1 MDMGSR
7 LAKVRNLGL
16 SGRAMVLTA
25 VMLLLGA
32 AVAPLA
38 WWHSGAVG
46 LLAAGSSAMVCWI
59 GALGALVVN
68 DHCRGPSRALHG
80 LAGSIAL
87 RTGLPLLLALAMRFH
102 GGALLKAGGVYYLL
116 VFYLAAL
123 AVETPLSLPAGK
135 ETNLPGQG
143 TRWHRPRQRPPTAAV
158 LPEGNPA
165 APFHDLVLTYGRL
178 GRTDRA
184 RAGQRYRCLSAG
196 VEVPYP
202 SAFRGAR
209 SAFPPHQVHGVG
221 IDRGAGMVA
230 VFVPLARWI
239 ASGGRP
245 RGRLWNMFE
254 VMVVFIRDQVARP
267 AIGRHDSD
275 RFLPFLW
282 TMFFFILFLN
292 LVGPGAL
299 GRLADRRLG
308 VTAAL
313 AAVTFAAVLGAGIA
327 KYGVVRFL
335 ARPGPAHGCPPGD
348 GGPLWVMMFC
358 PGTSGAC
365 GQARDPGR
373 AAVCQHVRRAPGVG
387 GRCRALSPMTARCWS
402 GTA

>member
-1 MDMGSR
+1 MGSR

-135 ETNLPGQG
+135 ETNLP
-143 TRWHRPRQRPPTAAV
+143 RPGHTLASTQATTANGGGP
-158 LPEGNPA
+158 PEGNP
-165 APFHDLVLTYGRL
+165 
-178 GRTDRA
+178 
-184 RAGQRYRCLSAG
+184 
-196 VEVPYP
+196 
-202 SAFRGAR
+202 RGTV
-209 SAFPPHQVHGVG
+209 S
-221 IDRGAGMVA
+221 
-230 VFVPLARWI
+230 
-239 ASGGRP
+239 
-245 RGRLWNMFE
+245 
-254 VMVVFIRDQVARP
+254 
-267 AIGRHDSD
+267 
-275 RFLPFLW
+275 
-282 TMFFFILFLN
+282 
-292 LVGPGAL
+292 
-299 GRLADRRLG
+299 
-308 VTAAL
+308 
-313 AAVTFAAVLGAGIA
+313 
-327 KYGVVRFL
+327 
-335 ARPGPAHGCPPGD
+335 
-348 GGPLWVMMFC
+348 
-358 PGTSGAC
+358 
-365 GQARDPGR
+365 
-373 AAVCQHVRRAPGVG
+373 
-387 GRCRALSPMTARCWS
+387 
-402 GTA
+402 